1 MKIVCTQHGCVS
13 TVKIKKGQAAP
24 TLCPVCNNPL
34 LTDAEPPSD
43 TDGDDDAEQESE
55 PVN

>member
-1 MKIVCTQHGCVS
+1 MKIVCAQHGCVS

-34 LTDAEPPSD
+34 LTDAEPSD
-43 TDGDDDAEQESE
+43 TDGDDDTEQEAE
-55 PVN
+55 PAT